1 MGNKEFENISYDYF
15 SNTSSYVKMVLDM
28 LPDNEVSI
36 EKKQII
42 KELYNYFL
50 NQFDENKIKEIS
62 LVSSMFREK
71 MESSS
76 LEDAKRYAKVI
87 YTYFLDKIIF
97 DSINRKQ
104 IFNIMNDSMKVYVG
118 YFSHENVIENN
129 NSARV
134 NYSR

>member
-1 MGNKEFENISYDYF
+1 MGNKEFEKISYDYF